1 MHLKPPSCTIRL
13 QPDKPALLPKAITQP
28 SPGADSQ
35 LQLSTGKQAPN
46 TLILEK
52 ASSNPVHSTTVQ
64 LSSLEASLVAWH
76 EEKTEGLIPLVVS
89 WLDVTHG
96 CKNHSGWKRPL
107 RSSNPPTSPPQHACC
122 LWLDAEDIRAL
133 GGLEGGRAVGG
144 SQQ

>member
-1 MHLKPPSCTIRL
+1 MLVHLKPSSCTIRL
-13 QPDKPALLPKAITQP
+13 QPDKPALLPKATTQL

-52 ASSNPVHSTTVQ
+52 SSSNPVHSTTVQ
-64 LSSLEASLVAWH
+64 LSSLEASLAAWH

-107 RSSNPPTSPPQHACC
+107 RSSSPSTSPPPQTMSSSTMSSKVTTKARILFFHN
-122 LWLDAEDIRAL
+122 
-133 GGLEGGRAVGG
+133 
-144 SQQ
+144 